1 MKFHEF
7 GNRENP
13 HIMMIHGGGKAWWNY
28 LRQARA
34 LSEDYHVILPTLDGH
49 GEEHHT
55 EYVSTTDSAQKL
67 ISYIDENCG
76 GHLFML
82 CGVSLGGQIVIEMLS
97 LRGDISQKAMIDG
110 SICYPQPKTERFCTA
125 VVRLLGGVMF
135 SRVSCRCQM
144 LFLRLFPKMRF
155 PKELEDYYIQD
166 IPLLRK
172 TTLYNMYRTYMAEYQ
187 LKEDISKTN
196 AQILYC
202 YGSRE
207 MKCVKRSAQLLK
219 EKVPSCRI
227 YEAKGY
233 NHGELAIYR
242 PNEWLKFV
250 EPFLNT

>member
-7 GNRENP
+7 GNRANP
-13 HIMMIHGGGKAWWNY
+13 HIMMIHGGGNAWWNY

-110 SICYPQPKTERFCTA
+110 SICYPQPH
-125 VVRLLGGVMF
+125 LG
-135 SRVSCRCQM
+135 
-144 LFLRLFPKMRF
+144 
-155 PKELEDYYIQD
+155 
-166 IPLLRK
+166 
-172 TTLYNMYRTYMAEYQ
+172 
-187 LKEDISKTN
+187 
-196 AQILYC
+196 
-202 YGSRE
+202 
-207 MKCVKRSAQLLK
+207 
-219 EKVPSCRI
+219 
-227 YEAKGY
+227 
-233 NHGELAIYR
+233 
-242 PNEWLKFV
+242 
-250 EPFLNT
+250 